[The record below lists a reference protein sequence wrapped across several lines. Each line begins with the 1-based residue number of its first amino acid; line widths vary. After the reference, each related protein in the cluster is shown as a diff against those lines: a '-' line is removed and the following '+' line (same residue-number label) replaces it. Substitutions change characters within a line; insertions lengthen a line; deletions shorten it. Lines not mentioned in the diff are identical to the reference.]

1 MNPLWQ
7 QLLVYALVLWCLAR
21 LLRKYAPGLSW
32 RAQAK
37 FSYFFEC
44 RRLPALKRLGRAL
57 RPAVA
62 IPSGCASHCSACN
75 RCA

>member
-7 QLLVYALVLWCLAR
+7 QLPVYALVLWCLWR

-32 RAQAK
+32 RMQAK